1 MKTTILTLVLVF
13 ALNANLTASGQQGT
27 PAPTLRSVLLE
38 QLHSTHDKSD
48 WFVCGDVALANL
60 KPEQANWSD
69 GKGNHSV
76 AQLATHLVFWNNR
89 TLAKL
94 RGEPAAK
101 FSGNNDET
109 FAKVDAKQ
117 WATTIQQFDQ
127 GMTDLEALVQSA
139 SDAKLAEWSPT
150 IAKISAHNA
159 YHIGEI
165 VMVRKEQGAWDAS
178 KGVK

>member
-1 MKTTILTLVLVF
+1 MKTTILALMLVF
-13 ALNANLTASGQQGT
+13 TLTASAQQGT

-38 QLHSTHDKSD
+38 QLRSTHNKSD
-48 WFVCGDVALANL
+48 WFVGGDAALAHL
-60 KPEQANWSD
+60 TPEQANWSD

-76 AQLATHLVFWNNR
+76 AQLATHLVFWNSR

-94 RGEPAAK
+94 RGEPEAN

-109 FAKVDAKQ
+109 FAKVDAKR
-117 WATTIQQFDQ
+117 WSTTIQQFDQ
-127 GMTDLEALVQSA
+127 VMTDLEALVQS
-139 SDAKLAEWSPT
+139 SPDAKLAEWAPT
-150 IAKISAHNA
+150 LANISMHNA

-165 VMVRKEQGAWDAS
+165 VMVRKEQGAWDPS

>member
-1 MKTTILTLVLVF
+1 MKTTIFALMLVF
-13 ALNANLTASGQQGT
+13 TMSATLTASGQQGT

-38 QLHSTHDKSD
+38 QLRSTHNKSD

-60 KPEQANWSD
+60 TPEQANWSD

-76 AQLATHLVFWNNR
+76 AQLATHIVFWNSR

-94 RGEPAAK
+94 RGEPEAK

-117 WATTIQQFDQ
+117 WTTTIQQFDQ
-127 GMTDLEALVQSA
+127 VMSDLESLVQSA
-139 SDAKLAEWSPT
+139 PDAKLAEWSPT
-150 IAKISAHNA
+150 IANISAHNA

>member
-1 MKTTILTLVLVF
+1 MKSTILGLLLVF
-13 ALNANLTASGQQGT
+13 TLNASAQQEKSV
-27 PAPTLRSVLLE
+27 PTLRSVLLD
-38 QLHSTHDKSD
+38 QLRSTHTKSD

-60 KPEQANWSD
+60 TPDQANWSD

-76 AQLATHLVFWNNR
+76 AQLATHLVFWNTR
-89 TLAKL
+89 SLAKF
-94 RGEPAAK
+94 RGEPEAK

-109 FAKVDAKQ
+109 FSKVDAKQ
-117 WATTIQQFDQ
+117 WSATIQQFDQ
-127 GMTDLEALVQSA
+127 VMTDLEALVQSA
-139 SDAKLAEWSPT
+139 PDAKVAEWAPT
-150 IAKISAHNA
+150 LANISAHNA

>member
-1 MKTTILTLVLVF
+1 MKATILTLVLVIT
-13 ALNANLTASGQQGT
+13 LNASAQQGT

-38 QLHSTHDKSD
+38 QLRSTHSKSE

-60 KPEQANWSD
+60 TPEQANWSD

-76 AQLATHLVFWNNR
+76 AQLATHLVFWNSR

-94 RGEPAAK
+94 RGEPEAK
-101 FSGNNDET
+101 FNGNNDET

-139 SDAKLAEWSPT
+139 PDAKLAEWSPT
-150 IAKISAHNA
+150 ITKISAHNA

>member
-1 MKTTILTLVLVF
+1 MKTTILTLVLVCT
-13 ALNANLTASGQQGT
+13 LTASAQQGT

-38 QLHSTHDKSD
+38 QLRSTHTKSD

-60 KPEQANWSD
+60 TPEQANWSD

-76 AQLATHLVFWNNR
+76 AQLATHLVFWNTR

-94 RGEPAAK
+94 RGEPEAK

-117 WATTIQQFDQ
+117 WAATIERFDQ
-127 GMTDLEALVQSA
+127 GMTDLEALLQSA
-139 SDAKLAEWSPT
+139 PEAKLAECSPT
-150 IAKISAHNA
+150 IANISAHNA

-165 VMVRKEQGAWDAS
+165 VMVRKEQGAWDPS